1 MAWVLFFRLF
11 GIPGG
16 KEGDITGH
24 DRVTSEDE
32 LKGAKGHE
40 ERRVSSKR
48 IIGGA
53 SADCC

>member
-1 MAWVLFFRLF
+1 MLRYRNGSTQDYPGCYFFAFF

-32 LKGAKGHE
+32 TKGAVK
-40 ERRVSSKR
+40 
-48 IIGGA
+48 A
-53 SADCC
+53 